1 MRPTDLGALWRQRLN
16 YPPKGHSWQ
25 TMFDDLNPARWNIDY
40 DTILRDAAAAALIV
54 VIAIVLSYVAYRVV
68 FGVVNRVTRMSEY
81 NLDEHVIRR
90 VRSPI
95 KWSFIAI
102 GITLAAQFDPT
113 LYSVWEPLAQFLRPA
128 LLGWIAY
135 NIVRGL
141 TAALG
146 AQIEGQGDP
155 VSMRSRKTRIA
166 VLSRIAI
173 FAIVLITI
181 GLMLFSIPSVRAIG
195 TTMLASAGLAALAI
209 GAAAQ
214 PALKSM
220 IAGLQVALTEPMRIG
235 DLVKVDG
242 DAGRIEEIHMSF
254 VTVRTWD
261 ERVIIIPTARF
272 LDDSFENWSRSTE
285 QLTGPVF
292 LHLDPAAEIE
302 PIREEFERFVREH
315 ELFDGRNI
323 AALLTEAYPESVAL
337 RLSMSS
343 GTIGDLW
350 TLRCD
355 TREHMMKWLRE
366 NQPDAL
372 IHHRLEVPGGHPK
385 AEEPAAP

>member
-1 MRPTDLGALWRQRLN
+1 MLDN
-16 YPPKGHSWQ
+16 
-25 TMFDDLNPARWNIDY
+25 LNPARWTIDY
-40 DTILRDAAAAALIV
+40 DVVVRDAVSAALIV
-54 VIAIVLSYVAYRVV
+54 AAAVVLSYIAYRVV
-68 FGVVNRVTRMSEY
+68 FSLFNRVTRLSEH
-81 NLDEHVIRR
+81 NLDDHVIQR

-113 LYSVWEPLAQFLRPA
+113 LGAVWEPLAQFLRPA
-128 LLGWIAY
+128 LLGWVAY

-141 TAALG
+141 TAALE
-146 AQIEGQGDP
+146 AQIEVQGDP

-173 FAIVLITI
+173 FAIILITI

-220 IAGLQVALTEPMRIG
+220 IAGLQVALTEPMRLG
-235 DLVKVDG
+235 DLVNVGG
-242 DAGRIEEIHMSF
+242 DVGRVEEIHMSF

-261 ERVIIIPTARF
+261 ERVIIIPTSRF
-272 LDDSFENWSRSTE
+272 LDDSFENWSRSNE
-285 QLTGPVF
+285 QLTGPVY
-292 LHLDPAAEIE
+292 LHLDPATRIE
-302 PIREEFERFVREH
+302 PIRQEFERYVREH
-315 ELFDGRNI
+315 ELFDGRTI
-323 AALLTEAYPESVAL
+323 AALLTDTYPESIAL

-355 TREHMMKWLRE
+355 TREHMMQWL
-366 NQPDAL
+366 NDNMPDAL
-372 IHHRLEVPGGHPK
+372 IRHRLEVPGGHPK
-385 AEEPAAP
+385 AEEAAAP